1 MTKCVLLAGI
11 LGGLAIFAWT
21 SIAHMV
27 LPLGEVGVQELP
39 NEAPVLAAMNSQIGN
54 RSGLYFFP
62 GMGLGPNATHAQ
74 RNAAM
79 KDYEPKLAANPSG
92 ILIYHPA
99 GAKMRMGA
107 QLGTEFL
114 TELAEAFL
122 LVLLLARARI
132 TTFGGRVRFA
142 VIAGVMVAIGTNV
155 SYWNWYG
162 FPGNYTFAYMLIQ
175 VVGFLCMG
183 IVAGLVMKGGAE
195 QTAAA
200 AA

>member
-1 MTKCVLLAGI
+1 MTKRVLLAAI

-39 NEAPVLAAMNSQIGN
+39 NEGPVLAAMNSQIGD

-62 GMGLGPNATHAQ
+62 GMGLGPNATHAE

-79 KDYEPKLAANPSG
+79 KDYQPRLTANPSG

-99 GAKMRMGA
+99 GAKLRIGS

-132 TTFGGRVRFA
+132 ATFGGRVRFA
-142 VIAGVMVAIGTNV
+142 VIAGVLVAIATNV

-175 VVGFLCMG
+175 VVGFLCIG
-183 IVAGLVMKGGAE
+183 IVAGLVMKGEAE
-195 QTAAA
+195 KTIAASA
-200 AA
+200 

>member
-1 MTKCVLLAGI
+1 MTKRVLLAAV
-11 LGGLAIFAWT
+11 LGGLAMFAWT

-39 NEAPVLAAMNSQIGN
+39 NEAPVLAAMNSQIGD

-79 KDYEPKLAANPSG
+79 KDYQPKLTANPSG

-99 GAKMRMGA
+99 GAQLRMGA

-114 TELAEAFL
+114 TELGEAFL

-132 TTFGGRVRFA
+132 ATFAGRVRFA
-142 VIAGVMVAIGTNV
+142 VIAGILVAIATNV

-175 VVGFLCMG
+175 VVGFLCIG
-183 IVAGLVMKGGAE
+183 IVAGLVMKREAE
-195 QTAAA
+195 ITIAAA
-200 AA
+200 A